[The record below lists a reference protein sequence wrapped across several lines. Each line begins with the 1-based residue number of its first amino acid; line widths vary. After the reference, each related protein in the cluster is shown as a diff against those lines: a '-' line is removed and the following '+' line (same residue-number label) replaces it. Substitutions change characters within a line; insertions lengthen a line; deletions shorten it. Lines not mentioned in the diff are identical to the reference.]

1 MIIVLIGYMGSGKSS
16 IGRKL
21 SKKSGYKLIDLDD
34 YIVDKEN
41 ASVKEIFETKGEIY
55 FRKKEE
61 EYLQELLK
69 TKEDIILSLGGGTPC
84 FGNNMD
90 YILSTKNAKSFYLK
104 GSIPKLTDKL
114 FLKKSTRPL
123 IANIQT
129 KEKLAEF
136 IGKHLFERSPFYSQ
150 SEYNIITDG
159 KTKKEVAL
167 EIISILQS
175 NS

>member
-21 SKKSGYKLIDLDD
+21 SKKLAYNLIDLDD
-34 YIVDKEN
+34 FIIEKEK

-61 EYLQELLK
+61 EYLLELLK

-84 FGNNMD
+84 FGKNMQ
-90 YILSTKNAKSFYLK
+90 YILEAKNAKSFYLK
-104 GSIPKLTDKL
+104 GSIPKLSDKL

-123 IANIQT
+123 IANIET
-129 KEKLAEF
+129 KEKMTEF
-136 IGKHLFERSPFYSQ
+136 IAKHLFERSPYYSQ
-150 SEYNIITDG
+150 SEYTVTTDN
-159 KTKKEVAL
+159 KTKKEVTQ
-167 EIISILQS
+167 EIISILKQE
-175 NS
+175 